1 MTFGGDLEYNLEP
14 QLLIYADFNPIN
26 DSINAISKIKL
37 EKKLENEINHF
48 TSEHHLSE
56 KYIGLHI
63 RYSDKK
69 PLSKIDKIIYHIEN
83 EYGDNPIFLA
93 TDNEKIEKMIKAHFK
108 NVLTLQKIY
117 PIQ

>member
-1 MTFGGDLEYNLEP
+1 MLPQEKVQNL
-14 QLLIYADFNPIN
+14 IDRH
-26 DSINAISKIKL
+26 IKL
-37 EKKLENEINHF
+37 EKELEKEINHL

-83 EYGDNPIFLA
+83 EYGDTPIFLA
-93 TDNEKIEKMIKAHFK
+93 TDNIKIEKMVPQIF
-108 NVLTLQKIY
+108 
-117 PIQ
+117 